1 MPKAKLR
8 AATVGGTAD
17 AIEAQF
23 YEALQTGDLE
33 KLMACWADEDD
44 IVCVHPGGPRLIG
57 SASIRAAFKALFAH
71 GTIAIQ
77 PVQVCKVE
85 SLTSAMHNVIERV
98 ALLATDDGAQ
108 EAVVVAT
115 NVYQRTA
122 QGWRMVAH
130 HASPGTAAV
139 DAAQTQS
146 AGSQVLH

>member
-44 IVCVHPGGPRLIG
+44 IVCIHPGGPRLVG
-57 SASIRAAFKALFAH
+57 SASIRAAFEALFAH

-77 PVQVCKVE
+77 PVHICKVE

-139 DAAQTQS
+139 AASEIQA
-146 AGSQVLH
+146 AGTQVLH

>member
-1 MPKAKLR
+1 MPKAKLQ

-17 AIEAQF
+17 AIENQF
-23 YEALQTGDLE
+23 YEALQTGDIE
-33 KLMACWADEDD
+33 KLMGCWADEDD

-57 SASIRAAFKALFAH
+57 SASIRAAFEAMFAN
-71 GTIAIQ
+71 GTIAARPEHI
-77 PVQVCKVE
+77 CKVE

-98 ALLATDDGAQ
+98 ALLTTDGTQ

-130 HASPGTAAV
+130 HASPGTPK
-139 DAAQTQS
+139 DAADVGAKPT
-146 AGSQVLH
+146 VLH

>member
-1 MPKAKLR
+1 MSKAKLR

-57 SASIRAAFKALFAH
+57 NASIRAAFEALFAH
-71 GTIAIQ
+71 GTVAIQ
-77 PVQVCKVE
+77 PVHVCKVE

-130 HASPGTAAV
+130 HASPGTAAAGV
-139 DAAQTQS
+139 AEAQST
-146 AGSQVLH
+146 GSQVLH

>member
-1 MPKAKLR
+1 MSKAKLR

-23 YEALQTGDLE
+23 YEALQTGDIE
-33 KLMACWADEDD
+33 KLMSCWADEDD
-44 IVCVHPGGPRLIG
+44 IVCVHPGGPRLVG
-57 SASIRAAFKALFAH
+57 SASIRAAFEAMFAN
-71 GTIAIQ
+71 GTFAARPEHI
-77 PVQVCKVE
+77 CKVE

-98 ALLATDDGAQ
+98 ALLTTDGTQ

-130 HASPGTAAV
+130 HASPG
-139 DAAQTQS
+139 AAQDS
-146 AGSQVLH
+146 PELPGRPAVLH